1 MKKTFII
8 PTILTAAALGLASC
22 DMNLTPAGSVFPEN
36 ALQTIEDAERLRA
49 GYMIVFRGSVSGRMA
64 YTADLASDLY
74 HATTNWGNRG
84 GTYYNWIYTSVDG
97 DAESVWSGRYSGIS
111 NLNFF
116 IDKANSADKSNW
128 TEENIAKLSVYKG
141 EAFFL
146 RAFYH
151 FQLAEKFCQDY
162 EGNESTYGIPYVK
175 HYNPTSDQ
183 TQYPDRGTLAETFA
197 EINNDLDSA
206 EAYLTTPGAEAH
218 NYLTADAVKA
228 LRARVALNMRDYPT
242 AIENASALVNSGV
255 YPLVSL
261 SDTAAFRAIWSVDS
275 GDEAIIQLD
284 ASYPDDLPSGYA
296 YQFISY
302 DANNDLYGP
311 DYIPE
316 QWVIDLYEEYP
327 GDIRL
332 NANFKEVTVTLPPGN
347 AEFNVWIF
355 YKFVGNPELKDQA
368 SRGNSG
374 VNKVKPFRI
383 PEQYLILAE
392 AYARNGQAAEACNI
406 LNTLRRARIP
416 GYADVTYSGERLL
429 EEIFNERV
437 RELMGEGFYWTD
449 VKRYHRDI
457 QRGAAQTGASAA
469 IYLPST
475 NESFHRSW
483 GDYRYV
489 WPIPQEELDASPNI
503 ANQQNPGY

>member
-1 MKKTFII
+1 
-8 PTILTAAALGLASC
+8 
-22 DMNLTPAGSVFPEN
+22 
-36 ALQTIEDAERLRA
+36 
-49 GYMIVFRGSVSGRMA
+49 MIAFRGRVSGNMA

-284 ASYPDDLPSGYA
+284 ASYPNDLPSGYA

-392 AYARNGQAAEACNI
+392 AYARNGQAAEACNV
-406 LNTLRRARIP
+406 LNTLRKARIP
-416 GYADVTYSGERLL
+416 GYTDATYSGERLL

-449 VKRYHRDI
+449 VKRYHRNI
-457 QRGAAQTGASAA
+457 ARGAAQDGARDA
-469 IYLPST
+469 IYLPSN